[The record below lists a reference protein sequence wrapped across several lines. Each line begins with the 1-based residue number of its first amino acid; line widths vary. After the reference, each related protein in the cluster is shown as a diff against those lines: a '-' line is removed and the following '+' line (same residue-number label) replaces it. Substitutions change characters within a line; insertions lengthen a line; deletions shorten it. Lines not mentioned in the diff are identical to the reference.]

1 MSGNSIPLSY
11 TVHTGPVIPLSQCGN
26 ERKVF
31 IFQFQSGITSNKKQT
46 NKQTNKKTQP
56 TKDHEWKLSATKRV
70 LPVPPESCNSQMV
83 CPFFFSSPPF
93 CPYYTLG
100 IWHYGSTE
108 GIIAFS
114 QRHERGL

>member
-46 NKQTNKKTQP
+46 NKQTKKKTQP

-93 CPYYTLG
+93 CPY
-100 IWHYGSTE
+100 
-108 GIIAFS
+108 
-114 QRHERGL
+114 